1 VGIKVASVEIKSYR
15 SVPDRLRLSLAAGP
29 NTLVGPNNVGKSNV
43 VRALGLAFGEGAEA
57 FDLERD
63 VPASKS
69 WGRPNVTLD
78 LAIVPP
84 IRSVERTLLRYAEE
98 VEQNVFAD
106 QEGDA
111 GHATYASHRRLR
123 FRVKYSR
130 TGRSEYLVTRGA
142 GDRRATPELN
152 DRAIRQLRTCLR
164 FVLIKSGEDV
174 AAFLRGRF
182 SEVLA
187 NVLEENFWEK
197 LSEARDTREEYIQDL
212 ESTLFGPLGDQVRRE
227 MCELVPE
234 LQNVELRPQ
243 VPSIEDTIGNADVRL
258 TDIAETDL
266 EGKGTGLR
274 GGLLVAMLKYLSEE
288 SRRSLVL
295 AVEEPESFLH
305 PTAQE
310 TIREDL
316 EHVGGAATSRSL

>member
-111 GHATYASHRRLR
+111 
-123 FRVKYSR
+123 
-130 TGRSEYLVTRGA
+130 
-142 GDRRATPELN
+142 
-152 DRAIRQLRTCLR
+152 
-164 FVLIKSGEDV
+164 
-174 AAFLRGRF
+174 
-182 SEVLA
+182 
-187 NVLEENFWEK
+187 
-197 LSEARDTREEYIQDL
+197 
-212 ESTLFGPLGDQVRRE
+212 
-227 MCELVPE
+227 
-234 LQNVELRPQ
+234 
-243 VPSIEDTIGNADVRL
+243 
-258 TDIAETDL
+258 
-266 EGKGTGLR
+266 
-274 GGLLVAMLKYLSEE
+274 
-288 SRRSLVL
+288 
-295 AVEEPESFLH
+295 
-305 PTAQE
+305 
-310 TIREDL
+310 
-316 EHVGGAATSRSL
+316 